1 MKYFVLL
8 AACLLSGVFPAASAI
23 AAPADT
29 YPGKAIRL
37 IVPFPPGGP
46 ADVLAR
52 VVGQKLGTAWGQ
64 TVVIDNHPGAG
75 GNIGMELGKS
85 AAPDGYT
92 LVLAPTGNLTV
103 NPSLYAKLQ
112 YDPIRDFAPV
122 TQLASV
128 PNILVVSSSVPA
140 NSVKELI
147 ALAKAKP
154 GELNFASPGD
164 GSIAHLAGEMFKTMA
179 GVNMVHI
186 PFNGMAPAMNNVL
199 SGQVQVFFA
208 GITTAMPQV
217 KAGKLKALAVASPQ
231 HVATLPQLPTVA
243 ESGLPGFAAVS
254 WYGVVAPAG
263 TPPDIVNKL
272 NREIVKIL
280 RLPDVREA
288 LAAQGAEIIGN
299 TPEEFASVI
308 KSETAAWAT
317 VVRTSGAHVD

>member
-1 MKYFVLL
+1 MKYCVLL
-8 AACLLSGVFPAASAI
+8 ASCLLSGVFPAASAI
-23 AAPADT
+23 GAPADT

-75 GNIGMELGKS
+75 GNIGMEVGKL
-85 AAPDGYT
+85 AVPDGYT

-179 GVNMVHI
+179 GINMVHI

-231 HVATLPQLPTVA
+231 RVATLPQLPTVA

-317 VVRTSGAHVD
+317 VVKTSGAHVD

>member
-1 MKYFVLL
+1 MKHLLLL
-8 AACLLSGVFPAASAI
+8 AVYLLNGVFSIASA

-29 YPGKAIRL
+29 YPGKAIRF
-37 IVPFPPGGP
+37 IVPFPAGGP

-52 VVGQKLGTAWGQ
+52 VVGQKLTAAWGQ
-64 TVVIDNHPGAG
+64 AVVIDNHPGAG
-75 GNIGMELGKS
+75 GNIGMELAKS

-103 NPSLYAKLQ
+103 NPSLYAKLN
-112 YDPIRDFAPV
+112 YDPVRDFAPV
-122 TQLASV
+122 TQLAAV

-140 NSVKELI
+140 NSVRELI

-164 GSIAHLAGEMFKTMA
+164 GSIAHLAGEMFKSMA

-231 HVATLPQLPTVA
+231 RVASLPQLPTVA
-243 ESGLPGFAAVS
+243 ESGLPGFSAVS
-254 WYGVVAPAG
+254 WYGVMAPAG
-263 TPPDIVNKL
+263 TSPAVIDKL

-280 RLPDVREA
+280 RLPDVKEA

-299 TPEEFASVI
+299 TPEEFAAVI
-308 KSETAAWAT
+308 KSETASWAA